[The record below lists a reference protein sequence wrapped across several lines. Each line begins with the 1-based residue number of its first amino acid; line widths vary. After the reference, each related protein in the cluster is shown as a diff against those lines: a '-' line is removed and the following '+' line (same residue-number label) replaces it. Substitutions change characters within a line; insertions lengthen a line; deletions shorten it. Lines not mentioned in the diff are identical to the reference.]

1 VVIVV
6 ASIVAAVTEVPVAG
20 PVIKHRTCSSFQATV

>member
-6 ASIVAAVTEVPVAG
+6 VSTVAAVTEVQVAG
-20 PVIKHRTCSSFQATV
+20 PVIKQSDVM